1 MNPRPDVR
9 SLTAG
14 MAWGCA
20 AYLVTMPAV
29 AWGLRHY
36 MTPGVAEDV
45 RVWFALAAAV
55 FLTLG
60 AASVLSLATGYGR
73 GDASRAAILRRAESG
88 ELPQQDGLAVVSG
101 TVRPL
106 GAPLESPLTG
116 TACVAYWYR
125 MYYKVRGGTNRERRR
140 EVPVY
145 WGYACRPFRL
155 DSPTRAVRVMAV
167 PKLTHEAEVV
177 SGDLGVQRARH
188 HAATSRFEIASGLL
202 GAVGTA
208 VTTVQEMFTD
218 DDGDVRRDWKAAAEP
233 RDPSTLILEE
243 AVLPVGVTASV
254 AGSWSADRG
263 CIIASSDAPGGL
275 GVTATLGSPS
285 DLAGVQ
291 GAVPPST
298 TSYVV
303 TSALLIAI
311 GAAIVW
317 AAGRFFPAT

>member
-1 MNPRPDVR
+1 
-9 SLTAG
+9 

-20 AYLVTMPAV
+20 AYTVAVPAV
-29 AWGLRHY
+29 AWGLTLY

-45 RVWFALAAAV
+45 RTWFAFAAAV

-60 AASVLSLATGYGR
+60 VASVLSLATGFGR

-106 GAPLESPLTG
+106 GAPLESPLSG

-125 MYYKVRGGTNRERRR
+125 MYYVAQDTTNRRGRQ

-177 SGDLGVQRARH
+177 SGDPVVQRARQYA
-188 HAATSRFEIASGLL
+188 AATHFEIASGLL

-208 VTTVQEMFTD
+208 LTTVQEMFTD
-218 DDGDVRRDWKAAAEP
+218 DDGNVRRDWKAAVEP

-254 AGSWSADRG
+254 SGSWSSDRG
-263 CIIASSDAPGGL
+263 CITASSDAPGGL
-275 GVTATLGSPS
+275 GVTAALGSPS
-285 DLAGVQ
+285 DLTDVQ

-303 TSALLIAI
+303 STLALLAI

-317 AAGRFFPAT
+317 AALRFFPAP